1 MSSPVNILPTSL
13 PENPFLKYSFQ
24 GVGGGREMEVDI
36 TLVLKLVT
44 LFDQRA
50 LFLGIYYKEII
61 TEEYRCA
68 FNHPGLF
75 IITIK
80 QILCV
85 IQLRNFKV
93 NGET

>member
-1 MSSPVNILPTSL
+1 
-13 PENPFLKYSFQ
+13 
-24 GVGGGREMEVDI
+24 MEVDI

-85 IQLRNFKV
+85 I
-93 NGET
+93 